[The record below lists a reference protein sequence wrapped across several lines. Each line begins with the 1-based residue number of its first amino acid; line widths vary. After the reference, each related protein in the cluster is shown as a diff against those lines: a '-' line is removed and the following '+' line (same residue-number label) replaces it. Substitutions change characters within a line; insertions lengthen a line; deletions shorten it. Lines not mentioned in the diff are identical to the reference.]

1 MTEGERKIEARQRA
15 AEAVAD
21 WANAHGYES
30 PVVVSYLVVA
40 EIVSTQGRAVVWAA
54 GSGAEPIMEDEAGL
68 MRWQIRGL
76 MGEVDEL
83 IREGN
88 SARDGDSTGDA

>member
-21 WANAHGYES
+21 WAAAHGYEN
-30 PVVVSYLVVA
+30 PVVTGYLVVA
-40 EIVSTQGRAVVWAA
+40 EIVATQGRAVVWSA
-54 GSGAEPIMEDEAGL
+54 GNGSEPIREDEAGL

-76 MGEVDEL
+76 MAEVDEL
-83 IREGN
+83 IREGY
-88 SARDGDSTGDA
+88 AAKDGDASDDE